1 MSTPWLRPVS
11 DGRLKSSMARVRE
24 SVARSSN
31 GATFFFSLGIALLY
45 RFVTEM
51 MHDERPCLGGLL
63 AFNQVQAQHWVSFER
78 DNFRRKM
85 QKKES
90 PK

>member
-11 DGRLKSSMARVRE
+11 AGRLKSSMDRVRE

-31 GATFFFSLGIALLY
+31 GATFFFSLGMALLY

-51 MHDERPCLGGLL
+51 MHHAPLLGGLL
-63 AFNQVQAQHWVSFER
+63 ACNQLQAL
-78 DNFRRKM
+78 
-85 QKKES
+85 
-90 PK
+90 PG